1 MASKQDKFYYQN
13 LTEASGIAVQAAE
26 YLVEC
31 LSAYDL
37 AKLEEKLP
45 EMHKFEH
52 QGDEKKHEMSRA
64 LAKAFVT
71 PLEREDMAQISANID
86 EVADTIEEVLQRFYM
101 DEIREVLPQARSFAT
116 KISACCHLMK
126 QVLVELPGFKKPQ
139 KLHEMIRE
147 LNHMEEECDMLYLE
161 SMREVLHMGFEP
173 LQVIA
178 WREILRRLERCADAC
193 EHVADTIETIVMK
206 NT

>member
-1 MASKQDKFYYQN
+1 MAKNDRFYFDN
-13 LTEASGIAVQAAE
+13 FISAARHCCNAAE
-26 YLVEC
+26 HLEDCFNNYDFENIRSMIDTMHSHEHSADLVR
-31 LSAYDL
+31 
-37 AKLEEKLP
+37 
-45 EMHKFEH
+45 
-52 QGDEKKHEMSRA
+52 HEMTAA
-64 LAKAFVT
+64 LARAFVT
-71 PLEREDMAQISANID
+71 PLEREDMAQISSNID

-101 DEIREVLPQARSFAT
+101 DEIREVLPQAVTFASR
-116 KISACCHLMK
+116 ISACCHLMM

-147 LNHMEEECDMLYLE
+147 LNHMEEECDVLYLE

-178 WREILRRLERCADAC
+178 WRDIFYRLERCADAC

>member
-1 MASKQDKFYYQN
+1 MAKNDRFYFDN
-13 LTEASGIAVQAAE
+13 FITAADYCCKAAGHLE
-26 YLVEC
+26 DCFNNYNYDNIRDMIDTMHHHEHSADLVR
-31 LSAYDL
+31 
-37 AKLEEKLP
+37 
-45 EMHKFEH
+45 
-52 QGDEKKHEMSRA
+52 HEMTAA

-71 PLEREDMAQISANID
+71 PLEREDMAQISTNID

-139 KLHEMIRE
+139 KLHELIIQ
-147 LNHMEEECDMLYLE
+147 LNHQEEECDKLYLKATLGIRDHT
-161 SMREVLHMGFEP
+161 SDVLT
-173 LQVIA
+173 VIS
-178 WREILRRLERCADAC
+178 WREIYDKLEACADAC
-193 EHVADTIETIVMK
+193 EHVGDCIETIVMK

>member
-1 MASKQDKFYYQN
+1 MAKNDRFYFDNFITAADYCCK
-13 LTEASGIAVQAAE
+13 AAE
-26 YLVEC
+26 HLEVCFNDYNFDNIREMIDTMHHHEHSADLVR
-31 LSAYDL
+31 
-37 AKLEEKLP
+37 
-45 EMHKFEH
+45 
-52 QGDEKKHEMSRA
+52 HEMTAA

-71 PLEREDMAQISANID
+71 PLEREDMAQISTNID

-147 LNHMEEECDMLYLE
+147 LNHMEEECDVLYLE

-178 WREILRRLERCADAC
+178 WRDILHRLERCADAC

>member
-1 MASKQDKFYYQN
+1 MAKNDRFYFDN
-13 LTEASGIAVQAAE
+13 FITAAGFCCSAAE
-26 YLVEC
+26 HLEDCFNNYDFENIKGMIETMHNHEHSADLVR
-31 LSAYDL
+31 
-37 AKLEEKLP
+37 
-45 EMHKFEH
+45 
-52 QGDEKKHEMSRA
+52 HEMTAA

-71 PLEREDMAQISANID
+71 PLEREDMAQISNNID

-101 DEIREVLPQARSFAT
+101 DEIREVLPQARVFAA
-116 KISACCHLMK
+116 KVSSCCRLMK

-147 LNHMEEECDMLYLE
+147 LNHMEEECDVLYLQ

-178 WREILRRLERCADAC
+178 WRDIFYRLERCADAC

>member
-1 MASKQDKFYYQN
+1 MAKNDRFYFDN
-13 LTEASGIAVQAAE
+13 FITAADFCCKAAE
-26 YLVEC
+26 HLEHCFNNYDFENIHSMIDTMHNHEHSADLVR
-31 LSAYDL
+31 
-37 AKLEEKLP
+37 
-45 EMHKFEH
+45 
-52 QGDEKKHEMSRA
+52 HEMTAA

-71 PLEREDMAQISANID
+71 PLEREDMAQISSNID

-101 DEIREVLPQARSFAT
+101 DEIREVLPQAVTFAA
-116 KISACCHLMK
+116 KVNACCQLMK
-126 QVLVELPGFKKPQ
+126 QVLTELPGFKKPQ

-147 LNHMEEECDMLYLE
+147 LNHMEEECDVLYLE

-178 WREILRRLERCADAC
+178 WRDILYRLERCADAC

>member
-1 MASKQDKFYYQN
+1 MAKNDRFYFDNFITAADYCCK
-13 LTEASGIAVQAAE
+13 AAE
-26 YLVEC
+26 HLEACFNDYNFDNIREMIDTMHHHEHSADLVR
-31 LSAYDL
+31 
-37 AKLEEKLP
+37 
-45 EMHKFEH
+45 
-52 QGDEKKHEMSRA
+52 HEMTAA

-71 PLEREDMAQISANID
+71 PLEREDMAHISTNID

-147 LNHMEEECDMLYLE
+147 LNHMEEECDVLFLE

-178 WREILRRLERCADAC
+178 WRDILHRLERCADAC